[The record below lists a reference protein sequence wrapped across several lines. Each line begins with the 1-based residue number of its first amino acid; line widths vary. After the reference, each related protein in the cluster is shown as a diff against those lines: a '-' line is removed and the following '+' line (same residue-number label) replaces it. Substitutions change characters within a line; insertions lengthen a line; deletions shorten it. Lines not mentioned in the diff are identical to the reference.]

1 MPCSGTFTPK
11 TWALDAQ
18 ALLHPCG
25 WGQGSSTNTSQLP
38 TQLLLLPG
46 CCSQMQTLIQLSCT
60 IYPRHAGTRFTWV
73 TFRNTAAKCILNV
86 LVCWSLAWVSL
97 QLNPVVGLQ
106 QYRKE
111 QVAQELVLVDEKC
124 SKTLFYFFHRQ
135 RSNKCIF
142 LQRLRFLHKGAA
154 LKTSV

>member
-11 TWALDAQ
+11 TWALDTQ
-18 ALLHPCG
+18 ALLQPCG
-25 WGQGSSTNTSQLP
+25 WGQGSSTNTSQLS

-46 CCSQMQTLIQLSCT
+46 CCSQMQLFIQLGCT
-60 IYPRHAGTRFTWV
+60 IYPRRAGTWFTWV
-73 TFRNTAAKCILNV
+73 TFRNTFRDTAAKCILNL

-111 QVAQELVLVDEKC
+111 QVAQKLVLVDENC
-124 SKTLFYFFHRQ
+124 SAEVFQNLI
-135 RSNKCIF
+135 SF
-142 LQRLRFLHKGAA
+142 LPQTTFK
-154 LKTSV
+154 